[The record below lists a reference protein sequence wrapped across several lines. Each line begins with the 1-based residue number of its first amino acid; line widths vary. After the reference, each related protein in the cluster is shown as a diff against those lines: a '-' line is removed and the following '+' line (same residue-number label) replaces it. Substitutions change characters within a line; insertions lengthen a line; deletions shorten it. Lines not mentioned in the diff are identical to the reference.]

1 MSRVLAVWELGA
13 NLGHVDRM
21 LGWARRLRARGHSVH
36 FLLRDVSRA
45 YGRLVPEGIGFGQA
59 PIWLPRLANA
69 PRLGNYANVL
79 VSAGWLDPAGLA
91 ALVLA
96 WRQAIADARPDVVV
110 CDHAPTALLALRAR
124 PELPVWAVGSS
135 FELPP
140 LGASFPT
147 MSDAPQ
153 AGTRAAAYDA
163 VVLPEVNRAL
173 ALLGE
178 PALTHLPDLFSR
190 ARIALVGLPELA
202 HYPQDYDPKVMW
214 SGPLYEGEQGVEPD
228 WPSGPGARIF
238 AYLEPGHPAFEATM
252 QALNRLQMRSIVHA
266 KGLAPQA
273 AQRLAGRWVR
283 FESSPVRVN
292 AAVAQADGVM
302 SHASSGMVTAAA
314 LAGKP
319 QLVLPNHA
327 EQGMVARR
335 LAALG
340 VGVQVLP
347 ADVPTDMTQPLRRL
361 LDDDLRTAA
370 RALAVRHMGKS
381 ADQTA
386 ERLAD
391 LIEASL
397 PRS

>member
-1 MSRVLAVWELGA
+1 
-13 NLGHVDRM
+13 
-21 LGWARRLRARGHSVH
+21 
-36 FLLRDVSRA
+36 LRDVSRA
-45 YGRLVPEGIGFGQA
+45 HSRLVPEGIGFGQA
-59 PIWLPRLANA
+59 PVWLPRLANV

-91 ALVLA
+91 SLILA
-96 WRQAIADARPDVVV
+96 WRQAIAEARPDVVV

-153 AGTRAAAYDA
+153 DEPRAAAYDA

-178 PALTHLPDLFSR
+178 APLGRLPDLFSG

-202 HYPQDYDPKVMW
+202 HYTRAYGADVMW
-214 SGPLYEGEQGVEPD
+214 SGPLYEGDKGVEPN

-238 AYLEPGHPAFEATM
+238 AYLEPGHPAFEATV
-252 QALNRLQMRSIVHA
+252 QALNRLQIRTIVHA

-273 AQRLAGRWVR
+273 ALRLAGRWVR
-283 FESSPVRVN
+283 FEPSPVKVDT
-292 AAVAQADGVM
+292 AVAQSDGVI

-335 LAALG
+335 LLALG
-340 VGVQVLP
+340 AGVQVLP
-347 ADVPTDMTQPLRRL
+347 AELPMDMTQPLRKL
-361 LDDDLRTAA
+361 LSEDLCSAA
-370 RALAVRHMGKS
+370 QALATRYSGKS
-381 ADQTA
+381 AGQTA
-386 ERLAD
+386 DHLAD
-391 LIEASL
+391 QIAASL